1 MSKKGSTR
9 IKKFKK
15 RLCYRCHKQLEINGG
30 MDYPIPNIPDED
42 DSVVPPSGGT
52 EICVE
57 ASSSSDEG
65 DKDKELDNQ
74 EEEEEEADDPLEK
87 IMDKVI
93 QDDSVLDWW
102 KKTSGLHTV
111 EKWVKN
117 YRKHPAGWAAL
128 LMIHGVPEMTG
139 RLRSK
144 VENYAIYAALFLSA
158 AIPTMFIPWDPLVI
172 CSGDYSYSRRL
183 AKIKSDGGGSGG
195 DSGGGGDLDSVDWE
209 CEIRKRFFFYFL
221 GAGIAAHMLCI
232 MLSMSFVNAL
242 NEAARDSDV
251 FRMFARGQGFKA
263 TVKCQMAFRAGAACD
278 LISMLAAAH
287 MFMGWEAIVFAI
299 ICVAVVLKIYFRT
312 SNLLFSNTS
321 IVKYWR
327 EELGGKP
334 DADDPYDLQIPVER
348 FGERV
353 DEGRTFAQTYSRSS
367 VTKRKRSKKSSRTPG
382 KMSDAARKHHMYEMA
397 QNSPKYSKQAYF
409 RPDKHSGQGAGI
421 ASGWL

>member
-1 MSKKGSTR
+1 MNKSEKENTGKTR
-9 IKKFKK
+9 IKKFKQQ
-15 RLCYRCHKQLEINGG
+15 LCHKQLEVKDINS
-30 MDYPIPNIPDED
+30 
-42 DSVVPPSGGT
+42 DSVYPVGPLPHAAVDMTPEPPPSLGT
-52 EICVE
+52 EVVHE

-65 DKDKELDNQ
+65 GDSKSQN
-74 EEEEEEADDPLEK
+74 EEADPIQE

-117 YRKHPAGWAAL
+117 YQKHPAGWAAL

-158 AIPTMFIPWDPLVI
+158 AIPTMFIPWEPLVI
-172 CSGDYSYSRRL
+172 CSTADGDSRRL
-183 AKIKSDGGGSGG
+183 AKPKAGSSGG
-195 DSGGGGDLDSVDWE
+195 DDYGTGTDWE
-209 CEIRKRFFFYFL
+209 CEIRKRVFFYFL

-263 TVKCQMAFRAGAACD
+263 TVKCQMAFRIGAALD
-278 LISMLAAAH
+278 LISMLSAAH
-287 MFMGWEAIVFAI
+287 YFMGWEAIIFAI
-299 ICVAVVLKIYFRT
+299 ICVIVVLKIYFDT
-312 SNLLFSNTS
+312 AGLLFRNTS

-327 EELGGKP
+327 QELGGNP
-334 DADDPYDLQIPVER
+334 DADDPYDLQLPVER
-348 FGERV
+348 FADRV
-353 DEGRTFAQTYSRSS
+353 EEGRKFSEKYSL
-367 VTKRKRSKKSSRTPG
+367 TKRKKKKSN
-382 KMSDAARKHHMYEMA
+382 MSEQARQHHMHERTQAA
-397 QNSPKYSKQAYF
+397 QYSGHSP
-409 RPDKHSGQGAGI
+409 GVGI